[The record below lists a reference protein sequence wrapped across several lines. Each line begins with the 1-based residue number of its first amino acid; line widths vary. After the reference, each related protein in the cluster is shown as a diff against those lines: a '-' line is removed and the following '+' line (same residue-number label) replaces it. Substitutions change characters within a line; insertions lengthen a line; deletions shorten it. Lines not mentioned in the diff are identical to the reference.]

1 MDKDTKTLIH
11 AGMVGTVLF
20 LFSVAAILFILL
32 LSGCSAS
39 ATSEITPA
47 KSDAAQKSFRVTP
60 ESSKRSRTTI
70 TIKMPDADVAG
81 DTSEDK

>member
-47 KSDAAQKSFRVTP
+47 KSDAAQKSVRVTP

-70 TIKMPDADVAG
+70 TIKMPDADVEA

>member
-20 LFSVAAILFILL
+20 LFSVAAILFILM

-39 ATSEITPA
+39 STASTRCT
-47 KSDAAQKSFRVTP
+47 
-60 ESSKRSRTTI
+60 
-70 TIKMPDADVAG
+70 
-81 DTSEDK
+81 

>member
-20 LFSVAAILFILL
+20 LFSVAAILFILM
-32 LSGCSAS
+32 LSGCSAGS
-39 ATSEITPA
+39 TSEITPA
-47 KSDAAQKSFRVTP
+47 KSDASQKSFRVTP

-70 TIKMPDADVAG
+70 TVTLPGEVG
-81 DTSEDK
+81 EDK

>member
-70 TIKMPDADVAG
+70 TIKMPDADVAA